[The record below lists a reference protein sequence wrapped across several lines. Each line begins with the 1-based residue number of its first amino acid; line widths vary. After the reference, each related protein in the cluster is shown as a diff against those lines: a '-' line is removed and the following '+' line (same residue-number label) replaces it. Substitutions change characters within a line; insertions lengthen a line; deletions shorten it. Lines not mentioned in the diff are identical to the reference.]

1 MANISASDVKTLR
14 ERTQAGMMDC
24 KKALEECGGNMD
36 QAAEWLRKKG
46 LAQVE
51 KKAGRVAAEGA
62 VMSYI
67 HMGGKIGVL
76 LEVNC
81 ESDFVARGEDFQGFV
96 KEVAMHICAANPTYL
111 RREDVP
117 EADMAKE
124 REIYKA
130 QVLEQG
136 KPANVADK
144 IVEGKINKW
153 YAEVCLMEQPWVR
166 EPKMTIEE
174 LRASVVQKTGENVT
188 IRRFTR
194 WVLGEGIEKK
204 KEDQAAEIAKMNAE
218 AAAKAQA

>member
-1 MANISASDVKTLR
+1 MANISASDVKVLR

-24 KKALEECGGNMD
+24 KKALEESAGDMD
-36 QAAEWLRKKG
+36 KAADWLRKKG
-46 LAQVE
+46 LAQVS

-62 VMSYI
+62 VQSYI

-96 KEVAMHICAANPTYL
+96 KDVAMHICAANPTYL
-111 RREDVP
+111 KREDVS
-117 EADMAKE
+117 EADIAKE

-130 QVLEQG
+130 QVLESG

-144 IVEGKINKW
+144 IVEGKLTKW
-153 YAEVCLMEQPWVR
+153 YADVCLMEQPWVR

-174 LRASVVQKTGENVT
+174 LRASVVQRTGENVT
-188 IRRFTR
+188 VRRFAR

-204 KEDQAAEIAKMNAE
+204 KDDLAAEVARMNE
-218 AAAKAQA
+218 AAKAGA